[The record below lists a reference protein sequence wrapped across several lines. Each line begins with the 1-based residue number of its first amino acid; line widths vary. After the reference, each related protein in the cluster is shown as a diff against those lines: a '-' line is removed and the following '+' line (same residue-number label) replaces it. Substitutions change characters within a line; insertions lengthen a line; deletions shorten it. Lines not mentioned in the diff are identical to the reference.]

1 MIIKTFYDIIVIY
14 YGGDNMKN
22 NYFGNL
28 YFIIHFII
36 EVTSFYI
43 VTTYTN
49 NPVFIFLA
57 LTYDFFAFIPQGIFG
72 YFKDI
77 GLKINFAIVGM
88 ILSSMA
94 LVLLYFNIKPLL
106 VVFILA
112 LGNSLIHIE
121 GAETTIKSSKGKMAP
136 SAIFVAGG
144 SFGLITGKLLAMNNV
159 PVLIILFINL
169 LMIIPILLCNKK
181 KDLINENN
189 LSNYNFCN
197 ININYKLIIILAVFV
212 VAIRAFIG
220 YGIPTSWNKT
230 VLQTI
235 LLYCFMGIGKG
246 MGGLLIDKIG
256 IRKTAFISTIGAL
269 PFLLFGD
276 RIMMI
281 SLIGIMLFSMT
292 MAITLGLIVSV
303 LKKYPGVAFGFT
315 TLGLFIGSF
324 PLFIF
329 KIDSFIL
336 NCIIISSFTIV
347 CMLILN
353 IVCRKEK
360 I

>member
-1 MIIKTFYDIIVIY
+1 
-14 YGGDNMKN
+14 MKN
-22 NYFGNL
+22 NYFGIL

-36 EVTSFYI
+36 EVTCFYI
-43 VTTYTN
+43 LTSYTN
-49 NPVFIFLA
+49 NPILIILA
-57 LTYDFFAFIPQGIFG
+57 LTYDFYAFIPQGIFG

-77 GLKINFAIVGM
+77 GIKTNFAILGM
-88 ILSSMA
+88 IFSTLS
-94 LVLLYFNIKPLL
+94 LILLYFKAVPLL

-112 LGNSLIHIE
+112 IGNSLIHIE
-121 GAETTIKSSKGKMAP
+121 GAETTLKSSKGKMAP

-144 SFGLITGKLLAMNNV
+144 SFGLITGKLLSMNNF
-159 PVLIILFINL
+159 PVLMVIIINL

-181 KDLINENN
+181 QELINEKN
-189 LSNYNFCN
+189 LSDYNFSN
-197 ININYKLIIILAVFV
+197 KKINYKLVIILAVFV

-230 VLQTI
+230 ILQTI

-246 MGGLLIDKIG
+246 MGGILIDKIG
-256 IRKTAFISTIGAL
+256 IRKTSFISTIGAL

-276 RIMMI
+276 KIMMI
-281 SLIGIMLFSMT
+281 SLVGIMLFSMT

-324 PLFIF
+324 PLFLF
-329 KIDSFIL
+329 KMDSLII
-336 NCIIISSFTIV
+336 NCTLISLLTIV
-347 CMLILN
+347 CILALN
-353 IVCRKEK
+353 FICRKEK

>member
-1 MIIKTFYDIIVIY
+1 
-14 YGGDNMKN
+14 
-22 NYFGNL
+22 
-28 YFIIHFII
+28 
-36 EVTSFYI
+36 
-43 VTTYTN
+43 
-49 NPVFIFLA
+49 
-57 LTYDFFAFIPQGIFG
+57 
-72 YFKDI
+72 
-77 GLKINFAIVGM
+77 
-88 ILSSMA
+88 
-94 LVLLYFNIKPLL
+94 
-106 VVFILA
+106 
-112 LGNSLIHIE
+112 
-121 GAETTIKSSKGKMAP
+121 
-136 SAIFVAGG
+136 
-144 SFGLITGKLLAMNNV
+144 
-159 PVLIILFINL
+159 
-169 LMIIPILLCNKK
+169 
-181 KDLINENN
+181 
-189 LSNYNFCN
+189 
-197 ININYKLIIILAVFV
+197 
-212 VAIRAFIG
+212 
-220 YGIPTSWNKT
+220 
-230 VLQTI
+230 
-235 LLYCFMGIGKG
+235 MGIGKG

-276 RIMMI
+276 RVMMI